1 MQVNLTLAF
10 TAVELGNVKVSP
22 ATSLAGLAAVP
33 PISESAPKKFDTP
46 EPGKTKVTVLPEP
59 TAVVTKNS

>member
-10 TAVELGNVKVSP
+10 ATVELGNVKVSP

-33 PISESAPKKFDTP
+33 PISESAPKKFYTP
-46 EPGKTKVTVLPEP
+46 EPGKTKVTVLAPP
-59 TAVVTKNS
+59 TAVVRKNS